1 MLVLNRQPGN
11 AVLFTGGIRIV
22 ILECS
27 RRGVRIGIEA
37 PASVGIMREEIAN
50 RIAEENARASSVE
63 HARALLGTEPTV
75 K

>member
-37 PASVGIMREEIAN
+37 PKSVGILREEIAN
-50 RIAEENARASSVE
+50 QIAEENTRASSME
-63 HARALLGTEPTV
+63 QARALLGG
-75 K
+75 

>member
-1 MLVLNRQPGN
+1 MLVLNRQPGH

-37 PASVGIMREEIAN
+37 PSDVGIMREEIAT
-50 RIAEENARASSVE
+50 RIAEENQRATNME
-63 HARALLGTEPTV
+63 QPRALFGDEPAA
-75 K
+75 

>member
-37 PASVGIMREEIAN
+37 PKSVGIMREEIAN
-50 RIAEENARASSVE
+50 QIAEENTRASSME
-63 HARALLGTEPTV
+63 QARALVGGG
-75 K
+75 